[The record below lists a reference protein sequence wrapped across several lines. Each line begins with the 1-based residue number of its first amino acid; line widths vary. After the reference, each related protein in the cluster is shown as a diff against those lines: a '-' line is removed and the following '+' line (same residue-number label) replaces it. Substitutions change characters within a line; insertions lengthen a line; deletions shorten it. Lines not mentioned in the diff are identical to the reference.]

1 MVPTYL
7 NASLRQHATTIFAEM
22 SELAL
27 STGSINLGQGFPDT
41 DGPEEIKEAA
51 IAAIRG
57 GHNQYP
63 PGPGVPDL
71 RRAVSRHQLE
81 RYRLEY
87 QPDHEVLVT
96 TGATEAIAA
105 SILSL
110 CRPGDEVLVFEPYY
124 DAYAA
129 CIDLAGATRRAIPLR
144 PPEWSFDP
152 AELARSVTPRT
163 RMLVL
168 NSPHN
173 PTGKVF
179 ARRELEAI
187 ARLCIEHEIL
197 VVTDEVYEHLIFE
210 GEHVPIATLPGMRER
225 TVTVSSAGKS
235 FGLTGW
241 KVGWACAPPP
251 LLGAVRAAKQFLT
264 YVSGGPFQHAIARAL
279 DGGTRFTDPIRR
291 DLEHQRDVLC
301 DGLASLGLD
310 VYRPAATYFAITD
323 IRSIGH
329 DDGVEFCRALPGRC
343 GVVAIPT
350 VDFYDHPEAGRSLVR
365 WAFCKRP
372 AVLEEALTRLKS
384 LRA

>member
-1 MVPTYL
+1 VAPSYL
-7 NASLRQHATTIFAEM
+7 NASLREHTTTIFAEM

-27 STGSINLGQGFPDT
+27 ATGSINLGQGFPDT

-51 IAAIRG
+51 IAAIRA

-63 PGPGVPDL
+63 PGPGIPEL
-71 RRAVSRHQLE
+71 RRAVSRHQVE
-81 RYRLEY
+81 HYGLEY
-87 QPDHEVLVT
+87 DPDREVLVT

-129 CIDLAGATRRAIPLR
+129 CIDLAGATRRAVPLR
-144 PPEWSFDP
+144 PPGWSFDP
-152 AELARSVTPRT
+152 ADLASAMTPRT
-163 RMLVL
+163 RLLVL

-179 ARRELEAI
+179 ARPELEAI
-187 ARLCIEHEIL
+187 ARLCVERDIL

-225 TVTVSSAGKS
+225 TVTVSSGGKS

-241 KVGWACAPPP
+241 KVGWACAPPA

-279 DGGTRFTDPIRR
+279 EAGTRLTDPIRGA
-291 DLEHQRDVLC
+291 LEHQRDVLC
-301 DGLASLGLD
+301 DGLAGLGFD

-350 VDFYDHPEAGRSLVR
+350 LDFYDHREAGRSLVR

-372 AVLEEALTRLKS
+372 SVLEEALTRLKS
-384 LRA
+384 LPA